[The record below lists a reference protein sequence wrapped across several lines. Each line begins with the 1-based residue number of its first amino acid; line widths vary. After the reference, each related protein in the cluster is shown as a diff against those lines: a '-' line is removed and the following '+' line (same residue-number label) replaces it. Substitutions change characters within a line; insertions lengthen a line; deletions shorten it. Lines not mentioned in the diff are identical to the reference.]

1 MYVFCFSKFFL
12 LDKKENEIN
21 KCVCVLKKCWSL
33 TLLLFIQSIRNEKD
47 SSKVSLFFLVLK
59 NVFFFIF
66 WICLHCGIFI
76 LFREEQQQWWLM
88 LIKIFFF
95 VGLKWIARDLLW
107 CEKNG
112 FLIHYFFC
120 HVNEFFVV
128 LFRFVSV
135 TFIFIFVH

>member
-47 SSKVSLFFLVLK
+47 SSKVSLFFFGFEK
-59 NVFFFIF
+59 CFFFIF

-88 LIKIFFF
+88 LIKIFFS
-95 VGLKWIARDLLW
+95 GLKWIARDLLW

-112 FLIHYFFC
+112 FLIHYIFFAMLM
-120 HVNEFFVV
+120 NFL
-128 LFRFVSV
+128 LFCFVS
-135 TFIFIFVH
+135 FR